1 MKFKKGKS
9 GNPNGRNK
17 GSENDVTKL
26 MKSVKQTVLEAFNE
40 LQADPVANIVTW
52 AKANP
57 KEFYLI
63 ASKLISTEI
72 TATFKKVGMD
82 AEEEIYVD

>member
-1 MKFKKGKS
+1 MKFKKGNS

-17 GSENDVTKL
+17 GSENERTKL
-26 MKSVKQTVLEAFNE
+26 MKTVKQTIFEAFNE
-40 LQADPVANIVTW
+40 LQSDPVANIVTW

-57 KEFYLI
+57 AAFYLI
-63 ASKLISTEI
+63 ASKLIPTEI
-72 TATFKKVGMD
+72 QATTKKVGMD